1 MQARSRRMTTRA
13 AHTPHAAPISI
24 TPILVIHFVGTL
36 GFSLVLP
43 FLVFLVTRW
52 GGNALVYGVLGATYS
67 VFQLI
72 GAPILGRWS
81 DRHGRRRILLLSQLG
96 TLVSWGIFLTAFA
109 LPTRALLPV
118 DAPVLGAFV
127 VTAPLVVM
135 FVSRALDGL
144 TGGNVSV
151 ANAYVADITD
161 DASRSVNYGRMSVA
175 SNLGFILGPAVAGL
189 LGGTAWGELLPVL
202 AAFCVSL
209 LASAIIWL
217 RLPESNTC
225 ALEANPADHSVRRV
239 FGQEAR
245 DCYELTPERVSVR
258 EALAEPGVRVLLI
271 IHFLVMLG
279 FNFFYVSFPVW
290 AVQGLRWSVR
300 ETGIFFT
307 VLSLT
312 MAMVQG
318 PLLARLSRR
327 LSETALVWIGSLI
340 LAGSFLWF
348 TSSAVRDIYLGAVLL
363 SLGNGLMWPSV
374 LSLLSRR
381 AGARSQGTVQGFAGS
396 SGAFASVLGLVVGG
410 LLFDQIG
417 PRIFTISATTIAAAF
432 VIAAVGAGRFTPRR
446 TGP

>member
-1 MQARSRRMTTRA
+1 MQGRRDPVASPDRMANR
-13 AHTPHAAPISI
+13 PRISIAPI
-24 TPILVIHFVGTL
+24 LAIHFVGTL

-52 GGNALVYGVLGATYS
+52 GGNALIYGVLGATYS

-81 DRHGRRRILLLSQLG
+81 DRYGRRRILLLSQLG
-96 TLVSWGIFLTAFA
+96 TLASWGIFLAAFA
-109 LPTRALLPV
+109 LPVDALLPV
-118 DAPVLGAFV
+118 DSRLLGTFV

-161 DASRSVNYGRMSVA
+161 DASRNVNFGRMSVA
-175 SNLGFILGPAVAGL
+175 SNLGFILGPAVAGV

-209 LASAIIWL
+209 LASVIIWL
-217 RLPESNTC
+217 RLPESNVC
-225 ALEANPADHSVRRV
+225 ALATDPGDSSVRKV
-239 FGQEAR
+239 FGQESR
-245 DCYELTPERVSVR
+245 DCYDLARDRVSLR
-258 EALAEPGVRVLLI
+258 EALQKPGVRLLLV

-290 AVQGLRWSVR
+290 AVRGLRWSVQD
-300 ETGIFFT
+300 TGIFFT
-307 VLSLT
+307 VLSLS
-312 MAMVQG
+312 MALVQG
-318 PLLARLSRR
+318 PLLARASKR
-327 LSETALVWIGSLI
+327 LSETAFLLIGSLI

-348 TSSAVRDIYLGAVLL
+348 TSSVSRDMYLGAVLL

-374 LSLLSRR
+374 LSLLSRQ
-381 AGARSQGTVQGFAGS
+381 AGARAQGTVQGFAGS
-396 SGAFASVLGLVVGG
+396 SGALASVLGLVVGG
-410 LLFDQIG
+410 LLFDRLGAQI
-417 PRIFTISATTIAAAF
+417 FMISAATIAAAF
-432 VIAAVGAGRFTPRR
+432 VIAVAGTRR
-446 TGP
+446 LKAARI